1 MVISI
6 PCQFDGC
13 SHVVNHDLEAV
24 ALAMFNSHLMSH
36 NQPKSSSSNS
46 QRLPP
51 IPRPEVKQDISEE
64 DWVTFEAEWKNF
76 KRCTS
81 LSEESVADQLFQSC
95 DKNLMRLLIRAQPDI
110 VSEGEA
116 RLLEAIK
123 NLVVI
128 KIATSA
134 RRTNL
139 LASKQAHG
147 VTFREFY
154 ANIRAAAA
162 ICKFSVK
169 CPHTCCAENP
179 LVDYTSNVVKDVLIA
194 GILDADIR
202 KEVLAWT
209 ELDSKDDKDVVGYVE
224 AKEMAYKAWSD
235 TQTHALTVAGV
246 SNYRKN
252 AKSENE
258 PDQSMKTK
266 LAMKG
271 KCSKCNK
278 DILLYKRYQSGRMN
292 KKPFN
297 KCSTCHREDNDPNKS
312 SNSGISSNEAN
323 AIDSFFIGAIESKS
337 DTLKDTV
344 TKSTPTS

>member
-1 MVISI
+1 
-6 PCQFDGC
+6 
-13 SHVVNHDLEAV
+13 
-24 ALAMFNSHLMSH
+24 
-36 NQPKSSSSNS
+36 
-46 QRLPP
+46 
-51 IPRPEVKQDISEE
+51 
-64 DWVTFEAEWKNF
+64 
-76 KRCTS
+76 
-81 LSEESVADQLFQSC
+81 
-95 DKNLMRLLIRAQPDI
+95 MRLLIWAQPDI

-134 RRTNL
+134 RRTHL

-169 CPHTCCAENP
+169 CLHTCCAENL
-179 LVDYTSNVVKDVLIA
+179 LVDYTSNVVKDVLTA

-209 ELDSKDDKDVVGYVE
+209 ELDSKDDKDAVGYVE
-224 AKEMAYKAWSD
+224 AKVMAYKAWSD

-278 DILLYKRYQSGRMN
+278 DILLYKGYQSGRMN

-297 KCSTCHREDNDPNKS
+297 KCSTCHREDRP
-312 SNSGISSNEAN
+312 
-323 AIDSFFIGAIESKS
+323 
-337 DTLKDTV
+337 
-344 TKSTPTS
+344 